1 MLEATLAQV
10 VESGFGN
17 LSVEAVARRAGVH
30 KTTVYRRWPD
40 RERLLTDAL
49 LERSS
54 QLVRVPD
61 TGSVELDLVT
71 LALDVV
77 GNITSA
83 EGEAVLRTLVA
94 EGGRLPELS
103 PMARSF
109 WAARF
114 TLTGEVVNRAITKGE
129 LPQGTDAQLLL
140 ECVVAP
146 LYLRLLV
153 TDEELSPD
161 FVARVVKVVLAGCR
175 QGGAAIH
182 AAPHQAR
189 DRRLTCHRPAASHR
203 QPVATSNP

>member
-1 MLEATLAQV
+1 MSSKTKPRTGGRSARVRSAVLEATLAQLL
-10 VESGFGN
+10 ESGFGN

-49 LERSS
+49 LERSG

-77 GNITSA
+77 GNITSPK
-83 EGEAVLRTLVA
+83 GEAVLRTLVA

-114 TLTGEVVNRAITKGE
+114 APTGEVVNRAIATGE

-161 FVARVVKVVLAGCR
+161 FVARVVKVVLEGCR
-175 QGGAAIH
+175 QGAATTH
-182 AAPHQAR
+182 
-189 DRRLTCHRPAASHR
+189 
-203 QPVATSNP
+203 PVLQSGS